1 MKLEE
6 AKTKVCPFIID
17 VTMQEPSSACGCTNI
32 PRNINCVASECMAWC
47 FTKVYSGTPNLYGIY
62 PKEEV
67 SAVEGYCVRLAK

>member
-6 AKTKVCPFIID
+6 AKTKVCPFIVD
-17 VTMQEPSSACGCTNI
+17 TTMQESSNACGYTNI
-32 PRNINCVASECMAWC
+32 PRNIKCVASECMAWC

-67 SAVEGYCVRLAK
+67 SAIDGYCVRLAK